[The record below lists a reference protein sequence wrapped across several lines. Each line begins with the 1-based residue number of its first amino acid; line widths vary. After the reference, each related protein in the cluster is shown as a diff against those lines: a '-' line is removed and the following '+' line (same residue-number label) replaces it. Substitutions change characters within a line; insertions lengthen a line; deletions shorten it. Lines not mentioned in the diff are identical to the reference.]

1 MNPIHPR
8 AVMFEPKIDFKSM
21 KSLVFAFE
29 RFAAFSESENRQYR
43 IVTNTRLVSGVG
55 VIGFTSTF
63 FNLQVHFLQSHITS
77 T

>member
-1 MNPIHPR
+1 
-8 AVMFEPKIDFKSM
+8 MFEPKIDFKSM

-55 VIGFTSTF
+55 VIGFTST
-63 FNLQVHFLQSHITS
+63 V
-77 T
+77 